1 MIRSVLFFDVHFRSI
16 FESAGRLVLG
26 MSSSKLELV
35 VIHLEGLDRDLV
47 VFLVSKGSMTS
58 SDNKVVNREARRL
71 ETSLKSLRSF
81 LEEVV
86 SEDKEVN
93 NKLLLNAAK
102 TSS

>member
-1 MIRSVLFFDVHFRSI
+1 
-16 FESAGRLVLG
+16 